1 MNQWTQLSL
10 TRREVAISYGT
21 AQKIEAWFRAHRDFG
36 SGAQSQVPVA
46 PSSVA
51 DELIKLAQLR
61 DSGVLTLD
69 EFEAQKSKLL
79 A

>member
-1 MNQWTQLSL
+1 M
-10 TRREVAISYGT
+10 
-21 AQKIEAWFRAHRDFG
+21 
-36 SGAQSQVPVA
+36 PVA